1 MTAKNLHA
9 QLEEARRKTREA
21 EALRMNLR
29 KRKAQ
34 ARGRAAME
42 AEAAIRGVLDFWF
55 AREPGEF
62 RPDEFRNAW
71 FAKDDAFDDECR
83 AKLGP
88 LAERAAA
95 GELNSWLDTEEGS
108 LAIIL
113 LLDQAPR
120 NLHRGTAQA
129 FATDAMALAAARAT
143 VAKGFDRALDPTARM
158 FVYLPYEHAE
168 DRAAQDE
175 ACALMEALP
184 ETPWR
189 ANVVDYA
196 HRHRAVIAE
205 FGRFPHRNA
214 VLGREST
221 EAEKAYLARPGSG
234 F

>member
-42 AEAAIRGVLDFWF
+42 TEAAIRSVLDFWF
-55 AREPGEF
+55 ADGLGEF
-62 RPDEFRNAW
+62 RKVW
-71 FAKDDAFDDECR
+71 FAKDDAFDAECR
-83 AKLGP
+83 AKLGT
-88 LAERAAA
+88 LAERAAK
-95 GELNSWLDTEEGS
+95 GELKPWLDTEEGS
-108 LAIIL
+108 LALVL

-120 NLHRGTAQA
+120 NLHRGTARA
-129 FATDAMALAAARAT
+129 FATDALALAAARAT
-143 VAKGFDRALDPTARM
+143 VAKGFDRALEPVMRV
-158 FVYLPYEHAE
+158 FVYLPFEHAE
-168 DRAAQDE
+168 DIGAQDE
-175 ACALMEALP
+175 SCALMEALP

-214 VLGREST
+214 ILGRAST

>member
-34 ARGRAAME
+34 ARGREAAE
-42 AEAAIRGVLDFWF
+42 TEAAIRGVLDFWF
-55 AREPGEF
+55 GAAPGEF
-62 RPDEFRNAW
+62 RKAW
-71 FAKDDAFDDECR
+71 FAKDDAFDAECR

-88 LAERAAA
+88 LAERAAK
-95 GELNSWLDTEEGS
+95 GELKSWLDTEEGS
-108 LAIIL
+108 LALIL

-143 VAKGFDRALDPTARM
+143 VAKGFDRALDPAARM

-168 DRAAQDE
+168 DLAAQDE

-196 HRHRAVIAE
+196 HKHRAVIAE

-214 VLGREST
+214 ILGREST
-221 EAEKAYLARPGSG
+221 EAEKAYLAKPGAG